1 MKDADGLRIP
11 EEQSEARDAAAAP
24 DEKKKS
30 IDELIEQ
37 FNRDNPAKNPKKT
50 YRGVY

>member
-1 MKDADGLRIP
+1 MRDVTPLRTP
-11 EEQSEARDAAAAP
+11 EEQPETRDEAIAP
-24 DEKKKS
+24 DEKKKRL
-30 IDELIEQ
+30 DELIEK